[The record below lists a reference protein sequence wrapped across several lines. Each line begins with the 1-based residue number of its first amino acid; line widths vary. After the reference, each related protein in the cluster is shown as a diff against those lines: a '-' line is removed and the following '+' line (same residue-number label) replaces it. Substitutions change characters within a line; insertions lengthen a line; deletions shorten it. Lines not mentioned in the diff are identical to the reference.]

1 MLIIELTILLSEG
14 LRSSETIVR
23 TIIRAWFG
31 LKVIE
36 NLNS

>member
-1 MLIIELTILLSEG
+1 MLIIELTILLNEG

-23 TIIRAWFG
+23 TIIRGRFG
-31 LKVIE
+31 LKIIE